1 MVSVRVWPGRAD
13 GRGHLHDCRAGR
25 RPGGAA
31 RKLSQH
37 GSRDGAHR
45 RVPQRVDG
53 GTAMNPLS
61 RRTSRRT
68 VLRGAAGAAIALP
81 WLEAFAPR
89 HARAAAVAPKRF
101 IAMFSPNGTL
111 PGQWTP
117 TGGET
122 DFALSPILAPLE
134 PHRADIVVV
143 QGLNQQGGGGDGH
156 QSGIGGML
164 TGRPLNGGPFAGVGA
179 PPAGWAA
186 GPSVDQRIAEAWAV
200 PTKFRS
206 LELGV
211 QVGTAD
217 DFGRMI
223 YRAANQ
229 PLPPTDD
236 PAEVYAGVFTDLHT
250 DAAVLA

>member
-1 MVSVRVWPGRAD
+1 M
-13 GRGHLHDCRAGR
+13 
-25 RPGGAA
+25 
-31 RKLSQH
+31 
-37 GSRDGAHR
+37 
-45 RVPQRVDG
+45 
-53 GTAMNPLS
+53 
-61 RRTSRRT
+61 
-68 VLRGAAGAAIALP
+68 
-81 WLEAFAPR
+81 
-89 HARAAAVAPKRF
+89 
-101 IAMFSPNGTL
+101 
-111 PGQWTP
+111 QWTP

-143 QGLNQQGGGGDGH
+143 QGLYQQGGGGDGH

-179 PPAGWAA
+179 PPAGWAT
-186 GPSVDQRIAEAWAV
+186 GPSVDQRMAEAWAV

-211 QVGTAD
+211 QVGAAD
-217 DFGRMI
+217 DCGRMI

-236 PAEVYAGVFTDLHT
+236 PAEVYAGVFADLHT
-250 DAAVLA
+250 DPAALARLRARRKSILDAVGGELGRVAARLGASDRQRLDAHLTAVREIETRLTTDLAVANPACHDPAVASVAAQAERRFPRPWGRCRCSSSRWRSPAI